1 MEMEKMWKDRIE
13 SMEEKIQGRS
23 RQDISYREGKIFSK
37 QFLSNNLK
45 VLAGIRTQEGG
56 ENEE

>member
-1 MEMEKMWKDRIE
+1 MEKMWKDRIK
-13 SMEEKIQGRS
+13 SMEEKIQGRN
-23 RQDISYREGKIFSK
+23 RQGISYWEGKIFSK

-45 VLAGIRTQEGG
+45 VLAGIRTQGGG